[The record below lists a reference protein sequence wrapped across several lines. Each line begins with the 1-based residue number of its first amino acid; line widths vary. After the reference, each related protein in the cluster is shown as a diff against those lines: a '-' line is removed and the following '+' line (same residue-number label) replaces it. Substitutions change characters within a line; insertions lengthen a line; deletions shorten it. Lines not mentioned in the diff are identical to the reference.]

1 MAAKIPERIE
11 NEEQYLELSM
21 RMVKGA
27 EIIDHPLTTPEKRA
41 ELMKVYDQM
50 DEITRKWL
58 RGGAAAFDT
67 PLEAPE
73 APSAQPEPAEPAE
86 EPTEGRVI
94 DISAWLD

>member
-27 EIIDHPLTTPEKRA
+27 EIIDHPLTTLEKRA
-41 ELMKVYDQM
+41 ELMAVYDQM
-50 DEITRKWL
+50 DEITQKWL

-67 PLEAPE
+67 LPEMLETPSMQLEPE
-73 APSAQPEPAEPAE
+73 KSAD
-86 EPTEGRVI
+86 EPTEGRPI